1 MLSEKRISQSGM
13 EDRALLE
20 KGGKKSS
27 SSCDSYSLDASSNKI
42 CTGVEEPG
50 PLMKSPP
57 EPTAAPIPPSIE
69 FWLRDP
75 NVLIRAPFDF
85 FPMPY
90 MTIEQKLNAL
100 TRGLLVVTALAFLY
114 SHNSRLLIICVIML
128 VAIFLYYWAYKR
140 QEGFL
145 QANKEAVDRFN
156 KLDKTQVFQAGTPV
170 NPLSNVLV
178 SDWND
183 NPTRKPAPPCEKNAD
198 AILTQAKR
206 MVVQSNPGQ
215 PDIAEKLFAD
225 LANEL
230 EFEQSMR
237 PFYSTASSTIPNDQG
252 AFAEFCYGSMVSC
265 KEGNMFACA
274 RDNPQYRNQ

>member
-1 MLSEKRISQSGM
+1 MLSIKEGNK
-13 EDRALLE
+13 
-20 KGGKKSS
+20 
-27 SSCDSYSLDASSNKI
+27 CDSSSLDASSNKI
-42 CTGVEEPG
+42 CADQELKKTKDEAVV
-50 PLMKSPP
+50 
-57 EPTAAPIPPSIE
+57 AAPVMKQLP
-69 FWLRDP
+69 FWAQDP

-85 FPMPY
+85 FPMPE
-90 MTIEQKLNAL
+90 MTLEQKLNAL
-100 TRGLLVVTALAFLY
+100 TRGLVIVTAVAYL
-114 SHNSRLLIICVIML
+114 SSQNSRLPIICLILL

-145 QANKEAVDRFN
+145 EANKEAVDRFN
-156 KLDKTQVFQAGTPV
+156 KLDKALAFQDGTPI
-170 NPLSNVLV
+170 NPLSNVLI
-178 SDWND
+178 SDWVD
-183 NPTRKPAPPCEKNAD
+183 NPRKKPAPPCEKNTD
-198 AILTQAKR
+198 NILTQAKR

-237 PFYSTASSTIPNDQG
+237 PFYSTAASTIPNDQG

>member
-1 MLSEKRISQSGM
+1 MLSMKEK
-13 EDRALLE
+13 D
-20 KGGKKSS
+20 GKKTSACES
-27 SSCDSYSLDASSNKI
+27 SLDASKGATEGMSSDTTDCGGADLTSEFETISSNQAK
-42 CTGVEEPG
+42 
-50 PLMKSPP
+50 KSI
-57 EPTAAPIPPSIE
+57 IP
-69 FWLRDP
+69 FWVQDP
-75 NVLIRAPFDF
+75 NVLFRAPFDF
-85 FPMPY
+85 FPMPE
-90 MTIEQKLNAL
+90 MTLEQQLNAL
-100 TRGLLVVTALAFLY
+100 TRGILIVTAFSFFY
-114 SHNSRLLIICVIML
+114 SHNTRLPIICVMLL

-145 QANKEAVDRFN
+145 QTKKEAVDRFN
-156 KLDKTQVFQAGTPV
+156 KLDKNQVFQPATPV

-178 SDWND
+178 SDWID
-183 NPTRKPAPPCEKNAD
+183 NPHKKPAPPSDRNAD
-198 AILTQAKR
+198 NILTQAKK
-206 MVVQSNPGQ
+206 MVVQNNPGQ

-237 PFYSTASSTIPNDQG
+237 PFYSTAASTIPNDQG

>member
-1 MLSEKRISQSGM
+1 MKEGNKLS
-13 EDRALLE
+13 A
-20 KGGKKSS
+20 
-27 SSCDSYSLDASSNKI
+27 CDSSSLDASSNKI
-42 CTGVEEPG
+42 CGDDVEGKGLKKTKDEVVVAAAT
-50 PLMKSPP
+50 
-57 EPTAAPIPPSIE
+57 TAVP
-69 FWLRDP
+69 FWAQDP

-85 FPMPY
+85 FPMPE
-90 MTIEQKLNAL
+90 MTLEQKLNAL
-100 TRGLLVVTALAFLY
+100 TRGIVIVTAVSFL
-114 SHNSRLLIICVIML
+114 SSQNTRLPIICLILL

-145 QANKEAVDRFN
+145 EANKEAVDRFN
-156 KLDKTQVFQAGTPV
+156 KLDKTKVFQASTPV
-170 NPLSNVLV
+170 NPMSNVLV
-178 SDWND
+178 SDWID
-183 NPTRKPAPPCEKNAD
+183 NPNKKPAPSCEKNAD

-252 AFAEFCYGSMVSC
+252 AFAEFCYGNMVSC